1 MRGGLQGGSKDR
13 QTSGNVP
20 QFAGV
25 TIEKGHELPSVQNSI
40 LDVPVEARGVLASQL
55 ADGATESEGKG
66 QLCHY
71 KARVRRLGGRFQG
84 VRPKPVGGKSCL
96 KDAGSG
102 KKRAGYDLADIT
114 GIEGQAFVQFAGTIV
129 GLRPGGKLAKLLL
142 DNRSGAVFD
151 GATDNTAASPILRGK
166 SKPWLH

>member
-25 TIEKGHELPSVQNSI
+25 TIEKGHELPSVQNSV

-55 ADGATESEGKG
+55 ADGATEGEGKG
-66 QLCHY
+66 QLCQY

-114 GIEGQAFVQFAGTIV
+114 GIEGQALVQSGGTVI
-129 GLRPGGKLAKLLL
+129 GLRPGGKLPKLLL
-142 DNRSGAVFD
+142 DNGDGAVFE
-151 GATDNTAASPILRGK
+151 GATPIIAVAPSMRGK
-166 SKPWLH
+166 CHT